1 MKKIILLITLIHYV
15 TLQFAHPGTGI
26 LQNKKGEIFYTDLSR
41 VWKVSS
47 DGTKKEVVVPAV
59 HTHDLSL
66 DQEGNLY
73 GEHLWYDESLKSKWG
88 FYVWKYGKDGSLTK
102 IIKDTDGF
110 RSDYS
115 FTRDNQDHMYWI
127 EEGKTIHN
135 LVRKSMNGEME
146 IISSFEARDIRKTY
160 CSPGGMVFY
169 IDDNDL
175 YRIATDGDHT
185 PSLIASDLDG
195 KKGIDPGRKPNNN
208 TMGIWGDESGNV
220 YVAVYNKKSI
230 IKVDPI
236 SGMTKNMYTSPVGW
250 APSGGLIDMD
260 KSLWV
265 MENNMANEVRVK
277 KIKNKLNGK
286 EVGPLNSKPFSI
298 YILGILIITILVAI
312 LIGNNI
318 IKGSKALII

>member
-1 MKKIILLITLIHYV
+1 
-15 TLQFAHPGTGI
+15 
-26 LQNKKGEIFYTDLSR
+26 
-41 VWKVSS
+41 
-47 DGTKKEVVVPAV
+47 
-59 HTHDLSL
+59 
-66 DQEGNLY
+66 
-73 GEHLWYDESLKSKWG
+73 
-88 FYVWKYGKDGSLTK
+88 
-102 IIKDTDGF
+102 
-110 RSDYS
+110 
-115 FTRDNQDHMYWI
+115 
-127 EEGKTIHN
+127 
-135 LVRKSMNGEME
+135 MNGEME
-146 IISSFEARDIRKTY
+146 IVSSFEARDIRKTY

-260 KSLWV
+260 KCLWV